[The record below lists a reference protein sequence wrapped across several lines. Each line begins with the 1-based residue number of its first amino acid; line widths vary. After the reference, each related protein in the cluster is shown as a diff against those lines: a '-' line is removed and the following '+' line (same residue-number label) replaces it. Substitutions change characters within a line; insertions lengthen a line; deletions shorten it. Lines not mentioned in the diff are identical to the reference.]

1 MEKELIIERTAT
13 FAGKRKIGLDSNF
26 IINILDNEIQFS
38 ALFLKFSEHNIV
50 YIHEES
56 IREVPEVLFRDYKWN
71 FNEAKKKLENFMKV
85 NNIEIVKKDKQ
96 NPLLP
101 LLYDLCKKKGVAVHV
116 PDSWIIADFANQG
129 INKIY
134 SGDNVFLQ
142 AARMLHLDTEKTP
155 TLDRRI
161 IDQLRELKGFTKYR
175 KGR

>member
-1 MEKELIIERTAT
+1 MAKELVIERSTT
-13 FAGKRKIGLDSNF
+13 FTGKRKIGLDSNF

-38 ALFLKFSEHNIV
+38 ALFLKFSEHSVV

-56 IREVPEVLFRDYKWN
+56 LREVPEVLSRDYKWDL
-71 FNEAKKKLENFMKV
+71 NEAKKKLETFIKV
-85 NNIEIVKKDKQ
+85 NNIQIVKKDRE

-101 LLYDLCKKKGVAVHV
+101 LLYDVCQKKGIAVHP
-116 PDSWIIADFANQG
+116 PDSWIIADFAQEG
-129 INKIY
+129 INKVY

-142 AARMLHLDTEKTP
+142 AARVLHLDTQKTP

-161 IDQLRELKGFTKYR
+161 IDQLRALKGFTKYR